1 MAIAVPGEVKGLYE
15 VHKKFGKVAWK
26 DVVMPTVKLCQDGVP
41 LTRALHHAL
50 SRLQSDEDKN
60 KFL

>member
-1 MAIAVPGEVKGLYE
+1 MAIGVPGEVKGLYE
-15 VHKKFGKVAWK
+15 VHRRFGKVPWREI
-26 DVVMPTVKLCQDGVP
+26 VMPTVKLCLEGAP
-41 LTRALHHAL
+41 LTKALHHAL